1 MEKQTK
7 KLEKKKEA
15 VGDSALDRTQVH
27 SQVFLRRPDL
37 IMMFASTEAQ
47 DGPGGGE
54 AEKHQ
59 PGPDDGQ
66 NEVDDGH
73 RVRFHLPSVNV

>member
-1 MEKQTK
+1 
-7 KLEKKKEA
+7 
-15 VGDSALDRTQVH
+15 
-27 SQVFLRRPDL
+27 
-37 IMMFASTEAQ
+37 MFASTEAQ

-73 RVRFHLPSVNV
+73 RVRFYLPSVNV